1 MKSISPICFGCEP
14 LGGTDWGD
22 VDLVS
27 IEKAIHKA
35 LDLGINFFDTA
46 GVYGLGLSEERL
58 SKILGN
64 RRHDVIIATKG
75 GLSWKE
81 SRTVRS
87 VVIKDSSPIA
97 IRKDVESSLVRLRL
111 ECLPIFFV
119 HWPDINTPIE
129 DTFIELLKLK
139 KEGKIKSIGCSNFS
153 AQQLKRAC
161 LISKIDYVQLPINI
175 LNTSLDKNIAEICK
189 KNKIQIVAYNV
200 LLNGLLTGKFNRNT
214 NFQENDRRSRLPLF
228 RGINF
233 IDVLEKVENLKLK
246 AAENNSNI
254 TNYAI
259 NWVLKQKNICSVVI
273 GIKNSEQIA
282 ENYSIITDRI

>member
-139 KEGKIKSIGCSNFS
+139 KEGKIKTIGCSNFS

>member
-1 MKSISPICFGCEP
+1 M
-14 LGGTDWGD
+14 
-22 VDLVS
+22 
-27 IEKAIHKA
+27 
-35 LDLGINFFDTA
+35 
-46 GVYGLGLSEERL
+46 

-75 GLSWKE
+75 GLSWKQ
-81 SRTVRS
+81 SRTARS

-228 RGINF
+228 RGISF

-246 AAENNSNI
+246 ATENNSTI

-273 GIKNSEQIA
+273 GIKNSEQIV